1 MSSNKKRKY
10 DTSYIQ
16 YGFQCLITNGE
27 EKPQCVLCMKVLS
40 NDSLRPNKLKQ
51 HLSSVHPQHTEKDR
65 DFFERHG
72 KQLKQMRLDTTG
84 TFHETNSKL
93 LEASYKVAY
102 EIANQ
107 KKPHTIGEDL
117 IKPCTLMMAEL
128 ILGKE
133 AEKKLAAVPLS
144 NSTVQRRISTMAR
157 DIQDQ
162 VIQQIKS
169 SSFGLYAIQLDESTD
184 VASCAQLMV
193 YARYVHKEEIK
204 EEFLFCAPLQVTT
217 KAKDIF
223 DVVTNFFDE
232 VDLKWENV
240 IGCCTDGAPA
250 MLGTRS
256 GFQALVK
263 KVSPNV
269 KSTHCMLHRHAL
281 AVKTLPS
288 SLSIVLQEIIELVN
302 YIKSSALQTRLFKE
316 LCKDMDAGH
325 QTLLYHT
332 NVRWL
337 SRGNVTARVFSLR
350 DELISF
356 TELQGK
362 ESFHKQLTDNNWILQ
377 VAYLV
382 DIFEQFNQLNLKMQ
396 GPNTDMVRFLNQLNA
411 FQAKLINWKRK
422 ASCGNFAMFESLDN
436 LLDSSDLGLSAEI
449 QNEITE
455 HLEHL
460 HTEFKRYFPEI
471 SNEDLDLLI
480 NPFQCEV
487 SMVPDE
493 CQDQFLEL
501 KFDSAAK
508 ISFEKMSVNEF
519 WPTMSASYPKV
530 AKVALRKLIPFVTT
544 YLCESGFSA
553 LLAIKSKARNRLMVE
568 DDLRCALSKTKPRIE
583 LLCQNEQQQKSH

>member
-1 MSSNKKRKY
+1 MSTSKKRKY
-10 DTSYIQ
+10 DASYIQ
-16 YGFQCLITNGE
+16 YGFQCLVVNGQE
-27 EKPQCVLCMKVLS
+27 NPQCVFCMKVLN

-51 HLSSVHPQHTEKDR
+51 HLTSVHPQHAEKDR

-72 KQLKQMRLDTTG
+72 KQLKQMRLDTSG
-84 TFHETNSKL
+84 VIHESNSKL
-93 LEASYKVAY
+93 LETSYRVAY
-102 EIANQ
+102 EIAKQ

-117 IKPCTLMMAEL
+117 IKPCTLTMVEL

-144 NSTVQRRISTMAR
+144 NNTVQRRISNMAD
-157 DIQDQ
+157 DIKDQ
-162 VIQQIKS
+162 VICQIKS
-169 SSFGLYAIQLDESTD
+169 SPFGLFAIQLDESTD

-193 YARYVHKEEIK
+193 YARYVHNADIK
-204 EEFLFCAPLQVTT
+204 EEFLFCTPLETTT

-223 DVVTNFFDE
+223 YVVSRFLDE
-232 VDLKWENV
+232 VNLKWENV

-263 KVSPNV
+263 KESPNV

-288 SLSIVLQEIIELVN
+288 SLSIVLQETIELVN
-302 YIKSSALQTRLFKE
+302 YIKSSALNTRLFKE

-350 DELISF
+350 DELLSF
-356 TELQGK
+356 AELQGK
-362 ESFHKQLTDNNWILQ
+362 VCYRKRLTDNNWIIQL
-377 VAYLV
+377 AYLV

-396 GPNTDMVRFLNQLNA
+396 GPNTDMVKFLDQLNA

-422 ASCGNFAMFESLDN
+422 VGRGNVAMFENLDN
-436 LLDSSDLGLSAEI
+436 LLDSGNLALPAEI
-449 QNEITE
+449 QDEIAE
-455 HLEHL
+455 YLEHL
-460 HTEFKRYFPEI
+460 HTEFSRYFPETP
-471 SNEDLDLLI
+471 SEDLDLII

-487 SMVPDE
+487 DKVPDD
-493 CQDQFLEL
+493 CQDKFLEL

-508 ISFEKMSVNEF
+508 LSFGTKSVTEF
-519 WPTMSASYPKV
+519 WPTMTASYPKI
-530 AKVALRKLIPFVTT
+530 AKIALHKLLPFVTT
-544 YLCESGFSA
+544 YLCESGFSI
-553 LLAIKSKARNRLMVE
+553 LLNIKSKARNRLQVQ

-583 LLCQNEQQQKSH
+583 VLCQNEQQQKSH